1 MQVTE
6 QQRREGLGVLL
17 PLRRVLR
24 SGAQQGRER
33 KAPALSP
40 TVTGQLMRVM

>member
-1 MQVTE
+1 MF
-6 QQRREGLGVLL
+6 L

-24 SGAQQGRER
+24 SGAQQGGERE
-33 KAPALSP
+33 APALGS